1 MYYIHSFVE
10 GHFGC
15 FYVLAIVIG
24 AAMNIR
30 VHVSVWIM
38 IFSSCISKSGIAGS
52 LTIFFL
58 AFLRNLLTVLHS
70 DCTNL
75 HSYQQC
81 RRVPFFPTPSPEFII
96 FRLFNH
102 GHSEQCEV
110 AVLICISL
118 RINDVG
124 HLFVCLSS
132 VWLLWRNLYLCLLP
146 IFQLGCLFFDTELC
160 ELFVYFGN

>member
-1 MYYIHSFVE
+1 MYYIHSLVE

-15 FYVLAIVIG
+15 FYVLAIVIS

-52 LTIFFL
+52 YDNFLFSFFEEPPYCSS
-58 AFLRNLLTVLHS
+58 VS
-70 DCTNL
+70 
-75 HSYQQC
+75 
-81 RRVPFFPTPSPEFII
+81 RRVPFFSTPSPEFII
-96 FRLFNH
+96 FRLFND

-124 HLFVCLSS
+124 HLFMCLSS

-146 IFQLGCLFFDTELC
+146 VFQLGCLFFDTELC